1 MKGKVGVII
10 LLIIC
15 VFLAVFIYLSQEKA
29 KDQEM
34 QASQSISRLSDGLTT
49 TSNQLAEQ
57 KHVNDTLMANLD
69 SRTTELLSFSN
80 KLENVSLQLAQ
91 TQQEAENA
99 AKAAQEEVAK
109 RDARISKLEGQND
122 EMTGKIA
129 NLNGVLSELEKQI
142 AETERKL
149 SASEGDREFLLVEL
163 KRLQAEKAELERQ
176 LTDLSLLRDQI
187 RKLRDELSIARR
199 LEWIRQ
205 GLYGSEQRGAERL
218 EAGHATPAQPGYDLN
233 VEIRQDGDARV
244 VEPTNNPAPPPDEP

>member
-1 MKGKVGVII
+1 MKGKVGVIV

-15 VFLAVFIYLSQEKA
+15 VFLAMFIYLSQEKA
-29 KDQEM
+29 KDQQQ
-34 QASQSISRLSDGLTT
+34 QAAQNIERLSVGLNT
-49 TSNQLAEQ
+49 TSNQLTEQ
-57 KHVNDTLMANLD
+57 KHVNDSLLARLD
-69 SRTTELLSFSN
+69 SRTSELLSVSN
-80 KLENVSLQLAQ
+80 KLETVSLELAQ
-91 TQQEAENA
+91 TQQQAENA
-99 AKAAQEEVAK
+99 AKAAAEEVAK

-129 NLNGVLSELEKQI
+129 NLTEILSELEKQI
-142 AETERKL
+142 TETERKL

-163 KRLQAEKAELERQ
+163 KRLQAEKADLERQ

-205 GLYGSEQRGAERL
+205 GLYGGEQRGADRL

-244 VEPTNNPAPPPDEP
+244 LETTNNPATPTTP

>member
-29 KDQEM
+29 KDL
-34 QASQSISRLSDGLTT
+34 QSRATHNIIQLSNDLTS
-49 TSNQLAEQ
+49 TSSKLTEQ
-57 KHVNDTLMANLD
+57 QDVNENLVT
-69 SRTTELLSFSN
+69 SLNNRTSELLTVSN
-80 KLENVSLQLAQ
+80 RLENVSLQLAK

-99 AKAAQEEVAK
+99 AKTAQEEVAK

-122 EMTGKIA
+122 EMNGKIA
-129 NLNGVLSELEKQI
+129 NLNEVLSELEKQI
-142 AETERKL
+142 TETERKL

-163 KRLQAEKAELERQ
+163 KRLQAEKADLERR

-205 GLYGSEQRGAERL
+205 GLYGPEQRGAERL
-218 EAGHATPAQPGYDLN
+218 EAGHAATPESDYDLN
-233 VEIRQDGDARV
+233 VEIRQDGGARV
-244 VEPTNNPAPPPDEP
+244 VEPTNAPAPPANP

>member
-1 MKGKVGVII
+1 MKGKVGVIV

-29 KDQEM
+29 KEQQSKAVINITQLSNDLNATSSKLTEQQKVNENLT
-34 QASQSISRLSDGLTT
+34 ASLQ
-49 TSNQLAEQ
+49 
-57 KHVNDTLMANLD
+57 
-69 SRTTELLSFSN
+69 SRTTELLSVSN
-80 KLENVSLQLAQ
+80 KLENVSLQLAR

-122 EMTGKIA
+122 EMTAKIN
-129 NLNGVLSELEKQI
+129 NLTEVLGELEKQI
-142 AETERKL
+142 TETERKL

-163 KRLQAEKAELERQ
+163 KRLQAEKADLERQ
-176 LTDLSLLRDQI
+176 LTDLSLLREQI

-205 GLYGSEQRGAERL
+205 GLYGPEQRGAERL
-218 EAGHATPAQPGYDLN
+218 EAGHATAPQPGYDLN
-233 VEIRQDGDARV
+233 VEIRQDGGARV
-244 VEPTNNPAPPPDEP
+244 VEQTNAPAPTTPP

>member
-29 KDQEM
+29 RDQ
-34 QASQSISRLSDGLTT
+34 QVQSSQSISRLSDGLTT
-49 TSNQLAEQ
+49 TSNQLTEQ
-57 KHVNDTLMANLD
+57 KHVNDTLLARLD
-69 SRTTELLSFSN
+69 SRTSELLNVSN
-80 KLENVSLQLAQ
+80 KLEDVSLKLAQ

-99 AKAAQEEVAK
+99 AKTAQEEVAK

-129 NLNGVLSELEKQI
+129 NLTEVLSELEKQI
-142 AETERKL
+142 TETERKL
-149 SASEGDREFLLVEL
+149 STSEGDREFLLVEL
-163 KRLQAEKAELERQ
+163 KRLQAEKADLERQ

-187 RKLRDELSIARR
+187 RRLRDELSIARR

-205 GLYGSEQRGAERL
+205 GLYGSQQRGAERL
-218 EAGHATPAQPGYDLN
+218 EAGHATPTQPGYDLN

-244 VEPTNNPAPPPDEP
+244 VEPTNNPAPPDAP

>member
-1 MKGKVGVII
+1 MKGKVGVIV

-15 VFLAVFIYLSQEKA
+15 VFLAMFIYLSQEKA
-29 KDQEM
+29 KDQQQ
-34 QASQSISRLSDGLTT
+34 QAAQNINRLSEGLTT
-49 TSNQLAEQ
+49 TSNQLNEQ
-57 KHVNDTLMANLD
+57 KHVNDTLLARLD
-69 SRTTELLSFSN
+69 SRTSELLTVSN
-80 KLENVSLQLAQ
+80 KLEGVSLQLAQ

-129 NLNGVLSELEKQI
+129 NLTEILSELEKQI
-142 AETERKL
+142 TETERKL
-149 SASEGDREFLLVEL
+149 STSEGDREFLLVEL
-163 KRLQAEKAELERQ
+163 KRLQAEKADLERQ

-205 GLYGSEQRGAERL
+205 GLYGGEQRGAERL
-218 EAGHATPAQPGYDLN
+218 EAGHATPTQTEYDLN

-244 VEPTNNPAPPPDEP
+244 LESTNSPAPPTNP